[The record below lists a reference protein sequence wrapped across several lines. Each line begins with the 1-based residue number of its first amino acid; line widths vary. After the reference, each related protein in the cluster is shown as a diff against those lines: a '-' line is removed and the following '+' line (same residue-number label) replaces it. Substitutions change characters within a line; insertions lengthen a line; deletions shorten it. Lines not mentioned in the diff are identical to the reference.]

1 MSASGA
7 GAGAGDGAGAGAGAG
22 AAAGSLEEQLAAA
35 RAENA
40 RLEAR
45 LASTT
50 AWWSTAI
57 TKIAPGVIELRGY
70 PVQQLIGNVDFIST
84 VWLMTRGELPS
95 PQQAALLEAALVAS
109 VDHGPQAPSIASA
122 RMAATSGVGLNSAI
136 ANGVNVLG
144 DTHGGAGQQCVALLN
159 EMVAA
164 HEGSSAGEG
173 SRADGIGGAG
183 GLGAGRPLDELAA
196 SLVASYRARGA
207 FVPGFG
213 HRWHPRDPRRDPL
226 LTLVERARDDG
237 VVAGKHLAAALAIED
252 ELAAKDVP
260 MNIDG
265 VSAVVYGEL
274 GIEPELARG
283 LFVLSRS
290 VGILAHAW
298 EESQSGQRIKGPL
311 PKGFL
316 ADYTGPPTR
325 AL

>member
-1 MSASGA
+1 MSAQDA
-7 GAGAGDGAGAGAGAG
+7 GSP
-22 AAAGSLEEQLAAA
+22 SLEEQLAAA
-35 RAENA
+35 RADNV
-40 RLEAR
+40 RLETR

-57 TKIAPGVIELRGY
+57 TNIEPGVIELRGY

-95 PQQAALLEAALVAS
+95 PAQAALLEAALVAS

-122 RMAATSGVGLNSAI
+122 RMAATCGVGLNSAI

-164 HEGSSAGEG
+164 HEG
-173 SRADGIGGAG
+173 
-183 GLGAGRPLDELAA
+183 GRPLDELAA
-196 SLVASYRARGA
+196 SSVASYKARGA

-298 EESQSGQRIKGPL
+298 EESQSGRRIKGPL

>member
-1 MSASGA
+1 MSADDRA
-7 GAGAGDGAGAGAGAG
+7 D
-22 AAAGSLEEQLAAA
+22 LEARLAAEQ
-35 RAENA
+35 AETA

-45 LASTT
+45 IASTT
-50 AWWSTAI
+50 AWWSTGI
-57 TKIAPGVIELRGY
+57 TKIEPGVIELRGY
-70 PVQQLIGNVDFIST
+70 PVQQLIGNLGFVET
-84 VWLMTRGELPS
+84 VWLITRGERPE
-95 PQQAALLEAALVAS
+95 PAQAALLEAALVAS

-122 RMAATSGVGLNSAI
+122 RMAATCGVGLNSAV

-164 HEGSSAGEG
+164 HEGSDSGSGSGSAGG
-173 SRADGIGGAG
+173 AD

-196 SLVASYRARGA
+196 SLVASHKARGA

-252 ELAAKDVP
+252 ELASKNVP

-298 EESQSGQRIKGPL
+298 EESQSGRRIKGPL

-325 AL
+325 DV